1 MKHKIFILLSELLC
15 ATTVWAENYNVNTDS
30 KLREAIQNDNANITL
45 TADIDLTN
53 STLEITNNRTVTIN
67 MNNHTLDRKLTKRG
81 EGGGQVFTVRSG
93 STLNLNGGTVKGG
106 WGGGGGGLLNEGGT
120 VNLTNVT
127 ITGNTADDRGG
138 GIYNT
143 TDGVLTMTGCTVT
156 GNTSNNHT
164 NPKGGGGIYNAGTLK
179 IQGKNTVT
187 GNTAGGSTDNLFL
200 ATGTLIT
207 LTGKITGSNIGI
219 SLQGT
224 TGIFTTGYATY
235 YGSTLDLS
243 GQIQPGEFFTADDDI
258 YYDVVLESAE
268 ASIASATYV
277 GPVTT
282 ESLLRTAVATDG
294 VKIRLGSDITVS
306 KHLTIWDNV
315 TIDLN
320 GYTLR
325 GDDTPVTQSG
335 DFKCIF
341 IVAPAGNLNLSNGTL
356 ADADNSATD
365 NSTHNGG
372 AIVNKGT
379 ATLTGVTITNCKGTD
394 GGGIRNNEGAT
405 LTIDGCTITDNTGD
419 GIYNEG
425 TLNMKGAITVTGNKT
440 TELLDDNVYL
450 KSGSVSGLINVV
462 GSLEGSTISIN
473 LVCSGVFTNHYSD
486 YNSGIDPSTYFTAD
500 YTNVFGMGFSGTEA
514 ALTGGPFYYIDREWD
529 EENKIVVPSVKKLSN
544 GHVINS
550 MAEFDPYYDKN
561 WLGNDFYV
569 FNRDDLD
576 FHGDLIVSGG
586 HHARMLLCD
595 GSKLSIGDFG
605 GLRLHTES
613 GSDTPILRIYGQL
626 KNSGLLY
633 IRPETTE
640 KWRAG
645 IGTDTSCDE
654 PLNIYGGTLDVE
666 GSTLG
671 GAAIGTAPGASPQAK
686 KAPFLKEINIYG
698 GIIKAK
704 GGRGAAG
711 IGSGAPGADY
721 SPEDY
726 GNINIYGGKITATG
740 GSYSYTFASDVGGAG
755 IGGGNGNKHGNLHI
769 YGGDITAIGG
779 LDAAGIGCGQD
790 GGVEGA
796 GHIIIEGGHVVAH
809 GDLNADSHYGA
820 GIGGGDGRTNYKVEI
835 KGGEVYAYGGTDAA
849 GIGGGEG
856 GAGGTITI
864 TGGYVYAK
872 GIDNGAG
879 IGGGERGHSGIITIN
894 GGDVFAYGGTNAAG
908 IGGGGGSWG
917 GAGGDGYKITI
928 NGGYVYAEGNDTGAG
943 IGGGNEGYGG
953 DITINGGTVIA
964 KAGTAGT
971 NEDHPAAIGAGI
983 DYDNDGDLTF
993 ADDLGVFIT
1002 TNLYRSQK
1010 ANRVSDC
1017 RNYRYVKITKCA
1029 HGEATASIVDGKT
1042 HNISNCKWCLVTGE
1056 ETHTFGE
1063 DGQCPV
1069 CKLIR
1074 LEDEGDNSALFSKWA
1089 DDEPHSFVIS
1099 GRKLSAAQDE
1109 AGNWSNRAYTVCV
1122 PFDMDLAP
1130 YMDSMSLYSL
1140 DFIKDG
1146 KDMVFTENVPYMEAG
1161 MPYLIVM
1168 RQGEME
1174 LLSKDM
1180 VLTDTPAKGRR
1191 VRNWDDTD
1199 DELGWWRGT
1208 LTKTES
1214 ADAAELMA
1222 YVLQSDGTFH
1232 RITPE
1237 SGASLN
1243 AFRAMYCPDV
1253 QPQTNIFTIRKGILF
1268 PGGSEEDDY
1277 ITNFD
1282 TAEFISDAEIG
1293 GTGIKEIEHGILN
1306 IKHSAGAVYDLS
1318 GRKVNSQ
1325 FRKKGV
1331 YIYNGRKIVVK

>member
-1 MKHKIFILLSELLC
+1 MKRTKLFILLAALLC
-15 ATTVWAENYNVNTDS
+15 ATTTWADNYSVNTDS
-30 KLREAIQNDNANITL
+30 ELRSAIANNNANITL

-53 STLEITNNRTVTIN
+53 STLEITNNSTVTIN
-67 MNNHTLDRKLTKRG
+67 LNNHTLDRKLTGRPASNIA
-81 EGGGQVFTVRSG
+81 GQVFTVREG

-106 WGGGGGGLLNEGGT
+106 WGGAGGAINNEGT
-120 VNLTNVT
+120 CNLTNVI

-138 GIYNT
+138 GIVNKSGCT
-143 TDGVLTMTGCTVT
+143 LKMTGCTIT
-156 GNTSNNHT
+156 GNTSNNHVS
-164 NPKGGGGIYNAGTLK
+164 NPGGGGIYNAGTLK
-179 IQGKNTVT
+179 IEGKNTVT
-187 GNTAGGSTDNLFL
+187 GNTAGGSTDNLYL
-200 ATGTLIT
+200 ATGTVIT
-207 LTGKITGSNIGI
+207 LTGKITDSNIGI

-235 YGSTLDLS
+235 YGSTLDPS
-243 GQIQPGEFFTADDDI
+243 GQIQPSEFFTADDDI

-268 ASIASATYV
+268 ACIATAAYV

-306 KHLTIWDNV
+306 KHLTIPGNV

-320 GYTLR
+320 SYTLR

-365 NSTHNGG
+365 NTTHNGG

-379 ATLTGVTITNCKGTD
+379 ATLTGVTITHCKGTD
-394 GGGIRNNEGAT
+394 GAGIRNNEGAT
-405 LTIDGCTITDNTGD
+405 LTIDGCSIIDNTGD

-440 TELLDDNVYL
+440 TELLNDNVYL
-450 KSGSVSGLINVV
+450 KRGSTSGLINVV
-462 GSLEGSTISIN
+462 GSLAGSTISIN
-473 LVCSGVFTNHYSD
+473 LVRSGVFTNHYSD
-486 YNSGIDPSTYFTAD
+486 YNSGIDPSTIFTAD
-500 YTNVFGMGFSGTEA
+500 YTNVFGVGFSGTEA

-550 MAEFDPYYDKN
+550 MGDLDPYYN
-561 WLGNDFYV
+561 ELWLDNDFYV
-569 FNRDDLD
+569 FNSDDLN
-576 FHGDLIVSGG
+576 FEGDVTVSGG
-586 HHARMLLCD
+586 HHAKMLLCD

-605 GLRLHTES
+605 GVRLHTES

-626 KNSGLLY
+626 KNSGMLY
-633 IRPETTE
+633 IRPETRE

-711 IGSGAPGADY
+711 IGSGAPGADF

-740 GSYSYTFASDVGGAG
+740 GSYSYTFDSDVGGAG

-809 GDLNADSHYGA
+809 GDLNENSHYGA

-879 IGGGERGHSGIITIN
+879 IGGGEEGHSGIITIN
-894 GGDVFAYGGTNAAG
+894 GGEVFAYGGTNGAG

-917 GAGGDGYKITI
+917 DFGGDGYQITI
-928 NGGYVYAEGNDTGAG
+928 NGGNVYAEGNDTGAG

-953 DITINGGTVIA
+953 AITINGGTVIA
-964 KAGTAGT
+964 KAGT
-971 NEDHPAAIGAGI
+971 NEDHPAAIGAGNN
-983 DYDNDGDLTF
+983 YDGDGDLTF

-1002 TNLYRSQK
+1002 TNLYRSLK
-1010 ANRVSDC
+1010 ENRVSDC
-1017 RNYRYVKITKCA
+1017 RNYQYVKITKCA
-1029 HGEATASIVDGKT
+1029 HGEATAFIVDGET
-1042 HNISNCKWCLVTGE
+1042 HNISSCKWCLVTGE
-1056 ETHTFGE
+1056 GNHTFGDYGE
-1063 DGQCPV
+1063 CPI
-1069 CKLIR
+1069 CGLIS
-1074 LEDEGDNSALFSKWA
+1074 LADNA
-1089 DDEPHSFVIS
+1089 DNTATISHWNGATDKAVTLS
-1099 GRKLSAAQDE
+1099 GR
-1109 AGNWSNRAYTVCV
+1109 T
-1122 PFDMDLAP
+1122 
-1130 YMDSMSLYSL
+1130 LY
-1140 DFIKDG
+1140 KDG
-1146 KDMVFTENVPYMEAG
+1146 KWNTLCLPYSLTSLTGTPLEGATVKT
-1161 MPYLIVM
+1161 LIST
-1168 RQGEME
+1168 
-1174 LLSKDM
+1174 LFKD
-1180 VLTDTPAKGRR
+1180 
-1191 VRNWDDTD
+1191 
-1199 DELGWWRGT
+1199 GT
-1208 LTKTES
+1208 LTLNFSDYSHNSIVAGKPYIVKWDSGDDITDPVFTGGTISNATNNVEMPYVDFVGIYS
-1214 ADAAELMA
+1214 PLAITGEDRSILYIGGDNKLYYPNDAM
-1222 YVLQSDGTFH
+1222 T
-1232 RITPE
+1232 I
-1237 SGASLN
+1237 N
-1243 AFRAMYCPDV
+1243 AFRAYF
-1253 QPQTNIFTIRKGILF
+1253 QLKGIEVGNDVTSASMFFGDETTSL
-1268 PGGSEEDDY
+1268 SEKGIVNSEKFATATSWYTMDGRK
-1277 ITNFD
+1277 FD
-1282 TAEFISDAEIG
+1282 TKP
-1293 GTGIKEIEHGILN
+1293 T
-1306 IKHSAGAVYDLS
+1306 
-1318 GRKVNSQ
+1318 Q
-1325 FRKKGV
+1325 KGV
-1331 YIYNGRKIVVK
+1331 YIVNGKKRVIK